1 MSVGDDTKCGRR
13 IADGVLELIG
23 GTPLVRLKRLPPPG
37 AAEVLV
43 KLESYSPGGSVKDRV
58 ALQMIEAAEAEG
70 LLDADTVVLEPTSGN
85 TGIGLAVV
93 CAARGYRCV
102 LVMPDSMSLERTYL
116 LKRLGAEVVLTPARD
131 HMAGAVKK
139 AEELA
144 RRYPKVFLPRQFD
157 NAANPAVHARTTA
170 LELLD
175 AADGRIDAFVAGVGT
190 GGTITGVGGVLKAR
204 VPGVRVIAVEPAA
217 SPVLSTGRAG
227 AHKIQGIGAGFVPA
241 VLDRGV
247 IDDVRTVS
255 DADAFEGMKA
265 LAAREGILAGI
276 SAGAAIHVALDVAR
290 VLGAGR
296 RVITVLADGGER
308 YLTVQSYFEL

>member
-1 MSVGDDTKCGRR
+1 MTDDDVKCGRR
-13 IADGVLELIG
+13 IADGVLDLIG
-23 GTPLVRLKRLPPPG
+23 GTPLVRLLRLPG
-37 AAEVLV
+37 EGSAEILC

-58 ALQMIEAAEAEG
+58 ALQMILAAEEQG
-70 LLDADTVVLEPTSGN
+70 LLDRDTVVIEPTSGN

-93 CAARGYRCV
+93 CAARGYRCL

-116 LKRLGAEVVLTPARD
+116 LRRLGAEVVLTPARD

-144 RRYPKVFLPRQFD
+144 KKAGKVFLPRQFD
-157 NAANPAVHARTTA
+157 NGANPAVHARTTA

-175 AADGRIDAFVAGVGT
+175 ATGGRIDALVAGVGT

-204 VPGVRVIAVEPAA
+204 VPGVKIIAIEPAA
-217 SPVLSTGRAG
+217 SPVLSTGRVG
-227 AHKIQGIGAGFVPA
+227 SHKIQGIGAGFVPG
-241 VLDRGV
+241 VLDRTV
-247 IDDVRTVS
+247 IDEIRTVS
-255 DADAFEGMKA
+255 DADAFAGMNA

-276 SAGAAIHVALDVAR
+276 SSGAALHVALEVAR
-290 VLGAGR
+290 TLGPGR
-296 RVITVLADGGER
+296 RVVVMFPDGGER